1 MNEPEKPN
9 KGWGCLQWGAV
20 LCVLVLLCTFC
31 LSVMNVI
38 SDMASQEACLNSNR
52 QIIMAMRIWAM
63 DHDEAYPD
71 SVSEPNATANVVFRQ
86 LFKDEIV
93 SDDRVF
99 GGHRSPFRP
108 DGNIGVEPDFKQA
121 VEVGENHWMI
131 VAGLTTKSPG
141 YYPLVF
147 ENTLTPSWPLQW
159 SRSHKTVR
167 GRSWRGGRIII
178 GRNDNSVNVE
188 TLVKDGEQYVLPELP
203 NQKSDDKRLTDFKL
217 LDIEEK

>member
-1 MNEPEKPN
+1 MNEPEKPK
-9 KGWGCLQWGAV
+9 KGWRCLQWVVV
-20 LCVLVLLCTFC
+20 LLVLFFSGLYG
-31 LSVMNVI
+31 LYWMSGIADMGDMS
-38 SDMASQEACLNSNR
+38 SDCSNNR

-86 LFKDEIV
+86 LIQDEIV
-93 SDDRVF
+93 SDERIF
-99 GGHRSPFRP
+99 GGRRSPFRP

-121 VEVGENHWMI
+121 VEAGENHWMI

-141 YYPLVF
+141 HYPLVF

-203 NQKSDDKRLTDFKL
+203 NQKLDDKRLTDFKL